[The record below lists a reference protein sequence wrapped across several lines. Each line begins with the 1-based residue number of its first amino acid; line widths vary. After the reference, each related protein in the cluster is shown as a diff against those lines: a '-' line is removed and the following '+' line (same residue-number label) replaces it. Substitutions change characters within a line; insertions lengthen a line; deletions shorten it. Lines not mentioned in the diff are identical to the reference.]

1 MIKIDFRALLNL
13 AAAQDWFECEHVE
26 IINTES
32 LKMLTALLATAWRLR
47 KMPLATEAAT
57 FSAKNEI
64 IHEYKE

>member
-57 FSAKNEI
+57 FSAKNKM
-64 IHEYKE
+64 IHECKE